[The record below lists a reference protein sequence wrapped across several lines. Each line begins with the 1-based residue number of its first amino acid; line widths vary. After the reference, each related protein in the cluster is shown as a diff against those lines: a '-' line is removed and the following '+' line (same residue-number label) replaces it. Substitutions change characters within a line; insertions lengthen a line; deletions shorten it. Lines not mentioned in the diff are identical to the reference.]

1 MSAQNHGQP
10 FRVMVLAALGVV
22 FGDIGTSPL
31 YAFKEAFYGAHAI
44 APTPENVFGILSMM
58 FWSVTIIVSLK
69 YVSIVL
75 RFDHRGEGGVLAL
88 LSVAQKVIEHR
99 PELAWLVGAFGVFA
113 DSLFYGDAII
123 TPAISVLSA
132 VEGLSVAAPGLER
145 YVVPISIVI
154 LIGLFS
160 LQRHGTADVGRFFGP
175 VMILWFATLALLGL
189 IHIVEMPE
197 ILGAIDPS
205 YAIRFA
211 VDRPALAFVALGSVF
226 LCLTGAE
233 ALYADMGH
241 FGLPSIRVCWFF
253 LVFPALMINYLGQG
267 ALVLTDPAASES
279 PFFMLAPESFQFP
292 LVILATLATVIA
304 SQATISG
311 AFSVT
316 QQASRLNYLPRLRVL
331 HTSDHSQG
339 QIYIPIVN
347 WILLVSVVLLVLAFK
362 SSGALAAAYGLAVS
376 GDLIISSVLL
386 AVVLAH
392 QESRRMRWL
401 LIPLAA
407 WFCLELAFLGANL
420 SKFFDGGWFPLTV
433 AVSVFTMLTTWHRG
447 TMILRARKVASPE
460 ARGDAVDFE
469 LERTTRV
476 PGTAVFFSSSRGGFP
491 SAFLHNLKHNKI
503 AHERLVF
510 LTIAFDDRP
519 RIGDEERLEL
529 RRGSHGVVYLTAHFG
544 FREDPDVSTV
554 FRLARRRGL
563 DVDLGQ
569 TSFFTSKP
577 TLVSVSRRG
586 IMGWRRSMF
595 GWMLQNS
602 PSVADY
608 FRLPP
613 NRVVEM
619 GTQIA
624 I

>member
-1 MSAQNHGQP
+1 
-10 FRVMVLAALGVV
+10 
-22 FGDIGTSPL
+22 
-31 YAFKEAFYGAHAI
+31 
-44 APTPENVFGILSMM
+44 
-58 FWSVTIIVSLK
+58 
-69 YVSIVL
+69 
-75 RFDHRGEGGVLAL
+75 
-88 LSVAQKVIEHR
+88 
-99 PELAWLVGAFGVFA
+99 
-113 DSLFYGDAII
+113 
-123 TPAISVLSA
+123 
-132 VEGLSVAAPGLER
+132 
-145 YVVPISIVI
+145 
-154 LIGLFS
+154 
-160 LQRHGTADVGRFFGP
+160 
-175 VMILWFATLALLGL
+175 
-189 IHIVEMPE
+189 
-197 ILGAIDPS
+197 
-205 YAIRFA
+205 
-211 VDRPALAFVALGSVF
+211 
-226 LCLTGAE
+226 
-233 ALYADMGH
+233 MGH

-253 LVFPALMINYLGQG
+253 LVFPALMINYLGPG

-279 PFFMLAPESFQFP
+279 PFFMLAPESLQFP

-401 LIPLAA
+401 LIPLVA
-407 WFCLELAFLGANL
+407 WFCLELAFLAANL

-460 ARGDAVDFE
+460 ARDDAVDFE